1 MLYLRQRRQR
11 QEVAPVPRVKE
22 HDMRKAV
29 SIPRELAEAIADY
42 RFDERIST
50 ESEAIRLLIVAGL
63 QAKGRT
69 VKPPER
75 NGTKA

>member
-1 MLYLRQRRQR
+1 MLYLCRCRQG
-11 QEVAPVPRVKE
+11 QEVAGVPRVKE
-22 HDMRKAV
+22 HDVRKAV
-29 SIPRELAEAIADY
+29 SLPRELAEAIADY
-42 RFDERIST
+42 RFEERIST